1 MKQMLSK
8 HTVEGCFAVDFS
20 FPLPEHRPLPYFLP
34 QIKVLR
40 FKAAALWNK
49 FGEIMCCDFKSHPQP
64 PKYELSATHVYYLL
78 LIMM

>member
-20 FPLPEHRPLPYFLP
+20 FPPPKHIPLPYFFPL
-34 QIKVLR
+34 IKVLT
-40 FKAAALWNK
+40 FKAVALWNR
-49 FGEIMCCDFKSHPQP
+49 FGEIMCCDFKNHLNPQ
-64 PKYELSATHVYYLL
+64 KYELSATHVYYLI